1 MEPVIRNFRSIH
13 TPEGPAARLIALDDH
28 PPTCT
33 MSYSEIY
40 PDKTSTHHTHP
51 WEHEVYILK
60 GSGTLVCDG
69 KEYPV
74 REGDAIFIP
83 GDVDH
88 YTLNNG
94 GQGVMRRIEINPL
107 MAARSGGSGAVS
119 STQGRQGQGA
129 VPVIRNH
136 RDLNAETGSR
146 ILNTRDGVP
155 TYVMLYNGSMAP
167 GAVSHPDGGGH
178 SHPWEHVVYILEG
191 HGTLFCDGKEYTVAE
206 GDAVL
211 VPPHAF
217 HQWRNTSDLPLK
229 RVTFNPLVA
238 EGHGG

>member
-1 MEPVIRNFRSIH
+1 VEPVIRNFRSIY
-13 TPEGPAARLIALDDH
+13 TPEGRAARLIALDDH

-33 MSYSEIY
+33 MSYAEIY
-40 PDKTSTHHTHP
+40 PGKTSTHHTHP

-69 KEYPV
+69 TEYPV

-83 GDVDH
+83 EGVDH

-107 MAARSGGSGAVS
+107 IAAQSGGPGAVS
-119 STQGRQGQGA
+119 SIRERQGQDA
-129 VPVIRNH
+129 VPVIRNY
-136 RDLNAETGSR
+136 RDLNAATGSR

-155 TYVMLYNGSMAP
+155 HYVMLYNGTMAP

-178 SHPWEHVVYILEG
+178 AHSWEHVVYILEG
-191 HGTLFCDGKEYTVAE
+191 HGTLFCDGKDYTVAE